1 MLRGEDVRVAMFG
14 CQTWGHRTPH
24 AFLDPAHDRAT
35 AVTDPRGK
43 RAREETRSEPVTTR
57 ARTEDGA
64 APAATQQFVPTGD
77 QLAGRS

>member
-35 AVTDPRGK
+35 AVTDPRGG
-43 RAREETRSEPVTTR
+43 RAREKTRSEPAATR

-64 APAATQQFVPTGD
+64 APAVTQQFAPTGD

>member
-14 CQTWGHRTPH
+14 CQTCGHRTPH

-57 ARTEDGA
+57 VRTEDGA
-64 APAATQQFVPTGD
+64 TPGATQQFVPTGD
-77 QLAGRS
+77 HLACRS

>member
-57 ARTEDGA
+57 VLTEDGA
-64 APAATQQFVPTGD
+64 TPGATQQFVPTGD
-77 QLAGRS
+77 HLACRS

>member
-1 MLRGEDVRVAMFG
+1 MRVAMFG

-57 ARTEDGA
+57 VRTEDGA
-64 APAATQQFVPTGD
+64 TPGATQQFVPTGD
-77 QLAGRS
+77 HLACRS